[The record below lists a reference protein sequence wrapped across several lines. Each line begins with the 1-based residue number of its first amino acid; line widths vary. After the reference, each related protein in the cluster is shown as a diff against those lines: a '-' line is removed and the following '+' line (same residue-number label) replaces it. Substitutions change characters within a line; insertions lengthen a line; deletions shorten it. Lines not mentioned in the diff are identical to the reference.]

1 MLNLI
6 SYFYKMDIY
15 NLKNAVLIGFFMAF
29 MIGPVFFMLIQTS
42 ILKGAKAA
50 IIFDLGV
57 ILGDISFILIAY
69 YGSRS
74 LLEKIKDDPRLFFI
88 GGLVMIIYGVITYLD
103 KESKKESL
111 AATQDIDVSIVK
123 NNYLKLFLKGYFLNF
138 INIGVLAFWL
148 GTVLVIGPTLNM
160 DQKAIFT
167 YFSVIILAYFVTDLG
182 KIFLA
187 KQLKDKMTPTLTF
200 RIKRIM
206 GVILIVCGVFLI
218 LKGFIPNEKI
228 NEFIH

>member
-1 MLNLI
+1 
-6 SYFYKMDIY
+6 MDIY
-15 NLKNAVLIGFFMAF
+15 DFKNAILIGFFMAF

-50 IIFDLGV
+50 ITFDLGV
-57 ILGDISFILIAY
+57 VLGDISFILIAY

-111 AATQDIDVSIVK
+111 ASVKDIEVPIIK

-160 DQKAIFT
+160 NQNAIFS

-187 KQLKDKMTPTLTF
+187 KQLKNKMTPTLTY

-206 GVILIVCGVFLI
+206 GIILVVCGVFLI
-218 LKGFIPNEKI
+218 LKGFIPNERI
-228 NEFIH
+228 NQFIQ

>member
-1 MLNLI
+1 
-6 SYFYKMDIY
+6 MDIY
-15 NLKNAVLIGFFMAF
+15 DFKNALLIGFFMAF

-57 ILGDISFILIAY
+57 IFGDISFILIAY

-74 LLEKIKDDPRLFFI
+74 VLEKIKDDPRLFFI
-88 GGLVMIIYGVITYLD
+88 GGLVLIIYGLITYFD
-103 KESKKESL
+103 KENKKEAIES
-111 AATQDIDVSIVK
+111 AKSIEVPIVK

-160 DQKAIFT
+160 NQNAIFT
-167 YFSVIILAYFVTDLG
+167 YFGVIILGYFITDLG

-187 KQLKDKMTPTLTF
+187 KQLKDKMTPF
-200 RIKRIM
+200 IIYRIKKVM
-206 GVILIVCGVFLI
+206 GIILIVCGVFLI

-228 NEFIH
+228 NEFIGGNYP

>member
-1 MLNLI
+1 
-6 SYFYKMDIY
+6 MDIY
-15 NLKNAVLIGFFMAF
+15 DFKNAILIGFFMAF

-50 IIFDLGV
+50 ITFDLGV
-57 ILGDISFILIAY
+57 VLGDISFILIAY

-111 AATQDIDVSIVK
+111 ALVKDIEVPSIK

-148 GTVLVIGPTLNM
+148 GTVLVIGPSLNM
-160 DQKAIFT
+160 NQNAIFS
-167 YFSVIILAYFVTDLG
+167 YFAVIILAYFVTDLG

-187 KQLKDKMTPTLTF
+187 KQLKNKMTPILTY

-206 GVILIVCGVFLI
+206 GIILVVCGVFLI
-218 LKGFIPNEKI
+218 LKGFIPNERI
-228 NEFIH
+228 NQFIQ